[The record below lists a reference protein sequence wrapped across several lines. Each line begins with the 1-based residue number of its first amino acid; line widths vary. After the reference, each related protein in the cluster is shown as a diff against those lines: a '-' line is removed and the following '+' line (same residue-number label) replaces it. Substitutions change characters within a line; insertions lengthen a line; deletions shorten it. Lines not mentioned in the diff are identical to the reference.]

1 MNEPARTRVDAFG
14 VLRAPLDTGLLR
26 LERETR
32 SSIDFKLS
40 AKNEPHWEVKVFFE
54 DGYEEEAVER
64 TKMIDA
70 KLRAW
75 QEAKP

>member
-1 MNEPARTRVDAFG
+1 MKQEQNVA
-14 VLRAPLDTGLLR
+14 L
-26 LERETR
+26 LERVAVLER
-32 SSIDFKLS
+32 AARNSIDFKLS
-40 AKNEPHWEVKVFFE
+40 AKGDPYWEITIRFE

-64 TKMIDA
+64 IKLIDA